1 MGIDIISWRIRI
13 GAFSPKATTG
23 YHTVQVIQDT
33 SSNYHA
39 PLKLM
44 IFLAALFYIS
54 SLVICM
60 DIETNPGPPF
70 SPAESTPQFTS
81 LFNTTK
87 RIQLKLIR
95 YQHHLKNYEFYT
107 ANNIIPRGLLPHCLP
122 AFDSNNFWFHRQW
135 KNICFITARRHLTLL
150 TKECRTKI
158 KHLYKELSNCKKLLE
173 EHCTPETFSFY
184 ISRINSMALSLE
196 SLLARRR
203 ANKTHTSHVTNPNV
217 TVSYNLNTSLNNN
230 TAQALTRP
238 QSSLFL
244 LLILTRDARPR
255 GARGVMGRLPS
266 VVLLS
271 FRYPPRASPASCQER
286 RLGTSQAQ
294 APTRT
299 RNRRKRKPRNTHTT
313 IRLDTT
319 SVINLSQTPLSYD
332 ESSVLARGLT
342 FCPTPRRI
350 NWSEVSADINDF
362 TRHMRLTEYFHD
374 YNNASNPN
382 QTNPFHNKSSW
393 TPPTNRDSA
402 LNAYIDA
409 IKHDISI
416 SNLNH
421 ITDNLTSHER
431 QSLRNLKVHLTPE
444 NVFRLNKTS
453 YHLQYFFEKVF

>member
-1 MGIDIISWRIRI
+1 
-13 GAFSPKATTG
+13 
-23 YHTVQVIQDT
+23 
-33 SSNYHA
+33 
-39 PLKLM
+39 
-44 IFLAALFYIS
+44 
-54 SLVICM
+54 
-60 DIETNPGPPF
+60 
-70 SPAESTPQFTS
+70 
-81 LFNTTK
+81 
-87 RIQLKLIR
+87 
-95 YQHHLKNYEFYT
+95 
-107 ANNIIPRGLLPHCLP
+107 
-122 AFDSNNFWFHRQW
+122 
-135 KNICFITARRHLTLL
+135 
-150 TKECRTKI
+150 
-158 KHLYKELSNCKKLLE
+158 
-173 EHCTPETFSFY
+173 
-184 ISRINSMALSLE
+184 MALSLE

-203 ANKTHTSHVTNPNV
+203 ANKTHISHVTYPNV

-230 TAQALTRP
+230 
-238 QSSLFL
+238 S
-244 LLILTRDARPR
+244 
-255 GARGVMGRLPS
+255 
-266 VVLLS
+266 
-271 FRYPPRASPASCQER
+271 
-286 RLGTSQAQ
+286 AQ

-362 TRHMRLTEYFHD
+362 TRRMRLTEYFHD

-409 IKHDISI
+409 IQHDISI

-431 QSLRNLKVHLTPE
+431 QSLRNLKKRQDIVIKPADKGSGTVVMDRTWYVDE
-444 NVFRLNKTS
+444 CNRQLNDVKFYRKQDEDITN
-453 YHLQYFFEKVF
+453 QIQQRVTI